1 MQGCLGISSEQIQK
15 IISQTSAGEPAI
27 LASGFLESPVVTGRF
42 VLCRHELL
50 GIHLLS
56 QIFVHRSVYSA
67 NTLEPWLHSSMVN
80 SFTLPIKKGADAR
93 DRVELEFF
101 AMNLTALHA
110 VSECLT
116 NKPQVNTSGGDKAV
130 ILGCFCGII
139 HSSYRALHL
148 LYN

>member
-27 LASGFLESPVVTGRF
+27 LASGFLESTVVSGRF

-67 NTLEPWLHSSMVN
+67 NTLEP
-80 SFTLPIKKGADAR
+80 
-93 DRVELEFF
+93 
-101 AMNLTALHA
+101 
-110 VSECLT
+110 
-116 NKPQVNTSGGDKAV
+116 
-130 ILGCFCGII
+130 
-139 HSSYRALHL
+139 
-148 LYN
+148 

>member
-1 MQGCLGISSEQIQK
+1 
-15 IISQTSAGEPAI
+15 
-27 LASGFLESPVVTGRF
+27 
-42 VLCRHELL
+42 
-50 GIHLLS
+50 
-56 QIFVHRSVYSA
+56 
-67 NTLEPWLHSSMVN
+67 MVN

-101 AMNLTALHA
+101 AMNLTALHT